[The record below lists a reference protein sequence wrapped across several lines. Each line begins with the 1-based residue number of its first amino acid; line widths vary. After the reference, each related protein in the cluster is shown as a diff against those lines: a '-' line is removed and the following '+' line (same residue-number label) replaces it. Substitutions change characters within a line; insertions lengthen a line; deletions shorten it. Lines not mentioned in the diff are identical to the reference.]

1 MKRLGLRK
9 PIRAHLARQGRLPAF
24 PVHREARLLARSAW
38 RWLKSID
45 SVADSLHLT
54 VVSTVQRI
62 TEYRSIGEFGLVV
75 LDDEHINALGWMQSL
90 RFSDELPIFVQTE
103 LMLRAAE
110 RCLEQSRWRE
120 AAAICQRAHRDLHR
134 HAELGSSFPALDRP
148 QRILVKRE
156 ADGSLEVDLHARHAI
171 PIAAHFVVGHEIG
184 HHVVRSSTRAA
195 ELRAAAKQIVH
206 KHLWEALEGTSSHI
220 HAIVKPS
227 SEYTIGPAGEYLK
240 SASRGT
246 QLLPALARIESSATE
261 ELIADLHGLLFA
273 TTFCLEKQVPPG
285 VLILTLLQVF
295 EDLLMNQLVRTIA
308 DNTPA
313 RGHGGAAD
321 FPYGRYAYRASAL
334 PGLIAGTLAGSF
346 SLSSHAIDEF
356 TRYWQSDESKR
367 ALEQSVQQAAMRS
380 QLFDQVD
387 ILARGGF
394 VHAVMAEVPTM
405 PPYPAFVATL
415 PPQMQGTQKWVYA
428 PFTVP
433 SGLFAEDAVFGA
445 DQSQL
450 PHIYRGFAAACQ
462 KVAAAVWSPDAVFED
477 FGQQYLA
484 MTGERPLASRFE
496 IARHP
501 RLDVVQRMSSFE
513 EVRFDNA
520 GTG

>member
-1 MKRLGLRK
+1 MERLGLRK
-9 PIRAHLARQGRLPAF
+9 PIRAHLARQGRVPAF
-24 PVHREARLLARSAW
+24 AVHRDARQLARRAW

-45 SVADSLHLT
+45 DGADSLHIT

-62 TEYRSIGEFGLVV
+62 TEYRSIGAFGLIV

-120 AAAICQRAHRDLHR
+120 AAAICQRAHWDLHR
-134 HAELGSSFPALDRP
+134 HAELGRSFPAIDRP
-148 QRILVKRE
+148 QRILVNRSD
-156 ADGSLEVDLHARHAI
+156 DGELGLDLQARHAI

-184 HHVVRSSTRAA
+184 HHVVRSSDRAA
-195 ELRAAAKQIVH
+195 QLRATANTIVH
-206 KHLWEALEGTSSHI
+206 KHLWEGLEGTYSQL

-246 QLLPALARIESSATE
+246 QLLPALARIEFAATE
-261 ELIADLHGLLFA
+261 ELVADLHGLLFA
-273 TTFCLEKQVPPG
+273 TAFCLENQVPPG
-285 VLILTLLQVF
+285 ALVQTLLQVF
-295 EDLLMNQLVRTIA
+295 EDLLMNQLVRIIA

-313 RGHGGAAD
+313 SGTGGAAD

-334 PGLIAGTLAGSF
+334 PGLIAATLAGTF
-346 SLSSHAIDEF
+346 ALSSQAINEF
-356 TRYWQSDESKR
+356 RRYWQSDE
-367 ALEQSVQQAAMRS
+367 AQAALDQGVEQATMRS
-380 QLFDQVD
+380 RLFDQVD

-394 VHAVMAEVPTM
+394 VHAVMTEVPAM

-415 PPQMQGTQKWVYA
+415 PPQMQGTQIWVYA

-433 SGLFAEDAVFGA
+433 KAYYGEDAVFVR
-445 DQSQL
+445 DQARL
-450 PHIYRGFAAACQ
+450 PHVYRGFATACQ
-462 KVAAAVWSPDAVFED
+462 KIAAAVWSPDAVFET
-477 FGQQYLA
+477 FGNQYLP
-484 MTGERPLASRFE
+484 MTDERSLASRFE
-496 IARHP
+496 MARHP
-501 RLDVVQRMSSFE
+501 RLDVVQRMSSFDE
-513 EVRFDNA
+513 IRFDDRGQA
-520 GTG
+520 